1 MVPQPRARASSWGE
15 REEEGERRERR
26 RREEAR
32 QRREEELRRD
42 DDLRREE
49 ERWRSFY
56 GYGSRGG
63 AEVYRE
69 EVVATRCREE
79 GRLGVREE
87 RRVGVRE
94 EEMLGREER
103 GFLLGMEEGGYS
115 PPSRFEVRRSV
126 GPLRSTIGGP
136 PIAE

>member
-1 MVPQPRARASSWGE
+1 MKARFQEVSPQPRARSSSWGE

-42 DDLRREE
+42 DDLRSEEE
-49 ERWRSFY
+49 ERRRSFY

-69 EVVATRCREE
+69 ELVATR
-79 GRLGVREE
+79 
-87 RRVGVRE
+87 
-94 EEMLGREER
+94 
-103 GFLLGMEEGGYS
+103 
-115 PPSRFEVRRSV
+115 SV
-126 GPLRSTIGGP
+126 ETNLK
-136 PIAE
+136 